1 MPGQLRMV
9 RAHYRNLPPL
19 DLPAGY
25 ALRSYQEGD
34 EEGWANV
41 VNSVGDLGNYDPAQA
56 REFMMDKPQFDSEG
70 LHFITFDGAPV
81 ATACAWRDRPKEVSI
96 GQLHMVA
103 VDPGHRGKRLGTHV
117 STAVI
122 RYFEAHGFPKVYLMT
137 DDWRLAAVKT
147 YLQLGF
153 DPDDYDDD
161 HRARWTK
168 LRDTLGL

>member
-9 RAHYRNLPPL
+9 RTHYRDLPPL

-34 EEGWANV
+34 AEHWSNV
-41 VNSVGDLGNYDPAQA
+41 VNSVSDLGNYDPVKA
-56 REFMMDKPQFDSEG
+56 REFMMDKPQFDPEG
-70 LHFITFDGAPV
+70 LNFITFEGTPV
-81 ATACAWRDRPKEVSI
+81 ATACAWRAHAGEVGI

-117 STAVI
+117 SAAVI
-122 RYFEAHGFPKVYLMT
+122 RYFEPRGFPKVYLMT

-147 YLQLGF
+147 YLNMGF
-153 DPDDYDDD
+153 DPDEYDDD
-161 HRARWTK
+161 HKTRWAK
-168 LRDTLGL
+168 LRATLGL